1 MEQAVKKL
9 LVTVKERVQFVRKG
23 EHHME
28 IGRVDNLRPASV
40 HPDLLLDGLAF
51 GTVTVPARIIVEI
64 YVSAVRTLA
73 YITAE
78 LSGLTV

>member
-9 LVTVKERVQFVRKG
+9 LVTVKERGQFVWKG

-28 IGRVDNLRPASV
+28 IRGVDNLRPAFV
-40 HPDLLLDGLAF
+40 HPDLLLDSLAF
-51 GTVTVPARIIVEI
+51 GTVTVSAGIIVEF

-78 LSGLTV
+78 FSRLTV